1 MATKAKL
8 EQAAK
13 AFNELMKLDPP
24 IPMGRKVK
32 MDALLADIKQA
43 ADQLHPED
51 KFPKEVVD
59 TLVDVNVFVKD
70 EAESRIKTP
79 SKPKPKTKAKDKSN
93 GKKSR
98 YGHKPNTQAAALDDL
113 FWMGTSIKDAA
124 KAIGASPGR
133 TRSHLKHLG
142 SLGLT
147 VQEKGDEFKIK
158 EASIG

>member
-1 MATKAKL
+1 
-8 EQAAK
+8 
-13 AFNELMKLDPP
+13 
-24 IPMGRKVK
+24 
-32 MDALLADIKQA
+32 MDALLADIKEA
-43 ADQLHPED
+43 SEELKPDD
-51 KFPKEVVD
+51 KFPKDVVD
-59 TLVDVNVFVKD
+59 TLVEANVFVKD
-70 EAESRIKTP
+70 EAKSRIKTP
-79 SKPKPKTKAKDKSN
+79 SKPKTKAKDKSN

-142 SLGLT
+142 AIGLT

-158 EASIG
+158 EASIE

>member
-1 MATKAKL
+1 MAIKAKL

-32 MDALLADIKQA
+32 MDALLADIKEA

-51 KFPKEVVD
+51 KFPKDVVD
-59 TLVDVNVFVKD
+59 TLVEANVFVKD
-70 EAESRIKTP
+70 EAKSRIKTL
-79 SKPKPKTKAKDKSN
+79 SKPKTKAKDKSN

-113 FWMGTSIKDAA
+113 FWMGTSIKDAT

-133 TRSHLKHLG
+133 TRSHLKHLEAI
-142 SLGLT
+142 GLT
-147 VQEKGDEFKIK
+147 VQNKGDEFKIK
-158 EASIG
+158 EASIE

>member
-1 MATKAKL
+1 MAIKAKL

-32 MDALLADIKQA
+32 MDALLADIKEA

-70 EAESRIKTP
+70 EAGSRTLP
-79 SKPKPKTKAKDKSN
+79 PPKPKDKSN

-98 YGHKPNTQAAALDDL
+98 YGHRPNTQAATLDDL
-113 FWMGTSIKDAA
+113 FFEGTTIEKAA
-124 KAIGASPGR
+124 KAIGSSPGR
-133 TRSHLKHLG
+133 LVPIG
-142 SLGLT
+142 SISGRIS
-147 VQEKGDEFKIK
+147 D
-158 EASIG
+158 